1 MLRRIRDLF
10 SDVARQAD
18 LVLLALCSATSLFG
32 ILMIYSATRYMHTSR
47 LVLVQAASLV
57 IGVVLYLLMSQIDLN
72 ELVKYWKWIFLLGFG
87 FVLLLATPLG
97 IEGGTGNRAWLEVP
111 FLPVK
116 VQPAEIVKVT
126 FIIVLA
132 KQLAWLKEHR
142 DLKSVGS
149 MVLLALHFGVLF
161 LTYYKISA
169 DMGSALVFLFIFA
182 CMCFVAGVALWWF
195 IIGGGAAGCLTART
209 PDALLPGK
217 FYIQVSDTRLAL
229 KALASWYRGKFD
241 LPVVQVTGSAGKTT
255 TKEMIA
261 CVLGRHFC
269 TLKTQAN
276 FNNDIG
282 TPLTLL
288 ELAPEHQAA
297 VIETGMNH
305 FGEIRYLGEMVR
317 PDIAVITNVGDAHIE
332 NLGNTRQGILRAKCE
347 IFENLAPDGVAV
359 LNGDDPLLNTIAL
372 PQRILRCGTG
382 EGCDVRVTE
391 VDDRGLEGVACTVTT
406 AKASYWLETS
416 APGGYMIYPLAMA
429 AAIGEYLGLTAEEIT
444 AGAADYVPVGSRMHL
459 IPMDGQRLIIDDC
472 YNANPQAMAEAL
484 RMLAKSRHRRKVAV
498 VGDMGELGELTEQAH
513 RDVGAL
519 ARELKLDAVVA
530 VGEKM
535 RALRETDPSALWFPD
550 TASALPALPDLFVG
564 DTAVMVKA
572 SHAMHFESIVKELEK
587 L

>member
-1 MLRRIRDLF
+1 M
-10 SDVARQAD
+10 
-18 LVLLALCSATSLFG
+18 
-32 ILMIYSATRYMHTSR
+32 
-47 LVLVQAASLV
+47 
-57 IGVVLYLLMSQIDLN
+57 
-72 ELVKYWKWIFLLGFG
+72 
-87 FVLLLATPLG
+87 TPCTVRE
-97 IEGGTGNRAWLEVP
+97 ICDAVGGTLLQGGDVSVTRVSTDSRSVPEGALFVPLVGERFDGHAYIGKALE
-111 FLPVK
+111 
-116 VQPAEIVKVT
+116 A
-126 FIIVLA
+126 
-132 KQLAWLKEHR
+132 
-142 DLKSVGS
+142 
-149 MVLLALHFGVLF
+149 
-161 LTYYKISA
+161 
-169 DMGSALVFLFIFA
+169 
-182 CMCFVAGVALWWF
+182 
-195 IIGGGAAGCLTART
+195 GAAGCLTART

-229 KALASWYRGKFD
+229 KALARWYRGRFD

-261 CVLGRHFC
+261 CVLGRHFR

-297 VIETGMNH
+297 VVETGMNH
-305 FGEIRYLGEMVR
+305 FGEIRYLGEMVQ

-359 LNGDDPLLNTIAL
+359 LNGDDPLLNTVTL

-382 EGCDVRVTE
+382 EGCDVRITE

-406 AKASYWLETS
+406 AKTSYRLETS
-416 APGGYMIYPLAMA
+416 SPGAYMIYPLAMA
-429 AAIGEYLGLTAEEIT
+429 AAIGEYLGLPAEEIT

-459 IPMDGQRLIIDDC
+459 IPVDGQRLIIDDC

-513 RDVGAL
+513 RNVGTL

-572 SHAMHFESIVKELEK
+572 SHAMHFENIVKELEK

>member
-1 MLRRIRDLF
+1 MTPCTVREICDAVGGTLLQS
-10 SDVARQAD
+10 SDVSVTRVSTDSRSIPEGA
-18 LVLLALCSATSLFG
+18 LFVPLAGERFDGHA
-32 ILMIYSATRYMHTSR
+32 Y
-47 LVLVQAASLV
+47 
-57 IGVVLYLLMSQIDLN
+57 IG
-72 ELVKYWKWIFLLGFG
+72 K
-87 FVLLLATPLG
+87 A
-97 IEGGTGNRAWLEVP
+97 LE
-111 FLPVK
+111 
-116 VQPAEIVKVT
+116 
-126 FIIVLA
+126 
-132 KQLAWLKEHR
+132 
-142 DLKSVGS
+142 S
-149 MVLLALHFGVLF
+149 
-161 LTYYKISA
+161 
-169 DMGSALVFLFIFA
+169 
-182 CMCFVAGVALWWF
+182 
-195 IIGGGAAGCLTART
+195 GAAGCLTART

-229 KALASWYRGKFD
+229 KALALWYRGRFA

-269 TLKTQAN
+269 TLKTPEN

-288 ELAPEHQAA
+288 GLTREHQAA

-372 PQRILRCGTG
+372 PQRRMRCGTG

-406 AKASYWLETS
+406 SKTSYRLETS
-416 APGGYMIYPLAMA
+416 SPGAYMIYPLAMA

>member
-1 MLRRIRDLF
+1 MTPCTVREICDAVGGTLLQG
-10 SDVARQAD
+10 SDVSVTRVSTDSRSVPEGALFVP
-18 LVLLALCSATSLFG
+18 LVGERFDGHAYIGKALEA
-32 ILMIYSATRYMHTSR
+32 
-47 LVLVQAASLV
+47 
-57 IGVVLYLLMSQIDLN
+57 
-72 ELVKYWKWIFLLGFG
+72 
-87 FVLLLATPLG
+87 
-97 IEGGTGNRAWLEVP
+97 
-111 FLPVK
+111 
-116 VQPAEIVKVT
+116 
-126 FIIVLA
+126 
-132 KQLAWLKEHR
+132 
-142 DLKSVGS
+142 
-149 MVLLALHFGVLF
+149 
-161 LTYYKISA
+161 
-169 DMGSALVFLFIFA
+169 
-182 CMCFVAGVALWWF
+182 
-195 IIGGGAAGCLTART
+195 GAAGCLTART

-229 KALASWYRGKFD
+229 KALARWYRGRFD

-261 CVLGRHFC
+261 CVLGRHFR

-297 VIETGMNH
+297 VVETGMNH

-332 NLGNTRQGILRAKCE
+332 NLGNTRQGILQAKCE
-347 IFENLAPDGVAV
+347 IFENLAPDGLAV
-359 LNGDDPLLNTIAL
+359 LNGDDPLLNTVTL
-372 PQRILRCGTG
+372 PQRILRCGAG
-382 EGCDVRVTE
+382 AGCDVRVTD

-406 AKASYWLETS
+406 AKTSYRLETS
-416 APGGYMIYPLAMA
+416 SPGAYMIYPLAMA

-459 IPMDGQRLIIDDC
+459 IPVDGQRLIIDDC

-513 RDVGAL
+513 RDVGTL

-572 SHAMHFESIVKELEK
+572 SHAMHFENIVKELEK

>member
-1 MLRRIRDLF
+1 MTPCTVREICDAVGGTLLQS
-10 SDVARQAD
+10 SDVSVTRVSTDSRSIPEGA
-18 LVLLALCSATSLFG
+18 LFVPLAGERFDGHA
-32 ILMIYSATRYMHTSR
+32 Y
-47 LVLVQAASLV
+47 
-57 IGVVLYLLMSQIDLN
+57 IG
-72 ELVKYWKWIFLLGFG
+72 K
-87 FVLLLATPLG
+87 A
-97 IEGGTGNRAWLEVP
+97 LE
-111 FLPVK
+111 
-116 VQPAEIVKVT
+116 
-126 FIIVLA
+126 
-132 KQLAWLKEHR
+132 
-142 DLKSVGS
+142 S
-149 MVLLALHFGVLF
+149 
-161 LTYYKISA
+161 
-169 DMGSALVFLFIFA
+169 
-182 CMCFVAGVALWWF
+182 
-195 IIGGGAAGCLTART
+195 GAAGCLTART

-229 KALASWYRGKFD
+229 KALALWYRGRFA

-255 TKEMIA
+255 TKEMVA
-261 CVLGRHFC
+261 CVLGRHFR

-359 LNGDDPLLNTIAL
+359 LNGDDPLLNTVTL

-382 EGCDVRVTE
+382 AGCDVRVTE

-406 AKASYWLETS
+406 AKTSYRLETS
-416 APGGYMIYPLAMA
+416 SPGAYMIYPLAMA

-459 IPMDGQRLIIDDC
+459 IPVDGQRLIIDDC

-513 RDVGAL
+513 RDVGTL
-519 ARELKLDAVVA
+519 ARELKLDVVVA

-572 SHAMHFESIVKELEK
+572 SHAMHFENIVKELEK

>member
-1 MLRRIRDLF
+1 M
-10 SDVARQAD
+10 
-18 LVLLALCSATSLFG
+18 
-32 ILMIYSATRYMHTSR
+32 
-47 LVLVQAASLV
+47 
-57 IGVVLYLLMSQIDLN
+57 
-72 ELVKYWKWIFLLGFG
+72 
-87 FVLLLATPLG
+87 TPCTVRE
-97 IEGGTGNRAWLEVP
+97 ICDAVGGTLLQSSEVSVTRVSTDSRSIPEGALFVPLVGERFDGHAYIGKALE
-111 FLPVK
+111 
-116 VQPAEIVKVT
+116 
-126 FIIVLA
+126 
-132 KQLAWLKEHR
+132 
-142 DLKSVGS
+142 S
-149 MVLLALHFGVLF
+149 
-161 LTYYKISA
+161 
-169 DMGSALVFLFIFA
+169 
-182 CMCFVAGVALWWF
+182 
-195 IIGGGAAGCLTART
+195 GAAGCLTART

-229 KALASWYRGKFD
+229 KALALWYRGRFA

-261 CVLGRHFC
+261 CVLGRRFR

-288 ELAPEHQAA
+288 GLAPEHQAA

-382 EGCDVRVTE
+382 KGCDVRVTE

-406 AKASYWLETS
+406 SKTSYRLKTPS
-416 APGGYMIYPLAMA
+416 PGAYMIYPLAMA

>member
-1 MLRRIRDLF
+1 MTPCTVREICDAVGGTLLQG
-10 SDVARQAD
+10 SDVSVARVSTDSRSVPEGALFVP
-18 LVLLALCSATSLFG
+18 LVGERFDGHTYIGKALEA
-32 ILMIYSATRYMHTSR
+32 
-47 LVLVQAASLV
+47 
-57 IGVVLYLLMSQIDLN
+57 
-72 ELVKYWKWIFLLGFG
+72 
-87 FVLLLATPLG
+87 
-97 IEGGTGNRAWLEVP
+97 
-111 FLPVK
+111 
-116 VQPAEIVKVT
+116 
-126 FIIVLA
+126 
-132 KQLAWLKEHR
+132 
-142 DLKSVGS
+142 
-149 MVLLALHFGVLF
+149 
-161 LTYYKISA
+161 
-169 DMGSALVFLFIFA
+169 
-182 CMCFVAGVALWWF
+182 
-195 IIGGGAAGCLTART
+195 GAAGCLTART

-229 KALASWYRGKFD
+229 KALARWYRGRFD

-255 TKEMIA
+255 TKEMVA
-261 CVLGRHFC
+261 CVLGRHFR

-359 LNGDDPLLNTIAL
+359 LNGDDPLLNTVTL
-372 PQRILRCGTG
+372 PQRRMRCGTG
-382 EGCDVRVTE
+382 AGCDVRVTG

-406 AKASYWLETS
+406 AKTSYRLKTPS
-416 APGGYMIYPLAMA
+416 PGAYMIYPLAMA

-459 IPMDGQRLIIDDC
+459 IPVDGQRLIIDDC

-513 RDVGAL
+513 RDVGTL
-519 ARELKLDAVVA
+519 ARELKLDVVVA

-572 SHAMHFESIVKELEK
+572 SHAMHFENIVKELEK